1 MAYFLKYNDII
12 VSEFAG
18 FGVVAAEMPSVPEHE
33 LTTKTINSR
42 NGDIYF
48 SGRDKSR
55 EITLTFNVRTTTAED
70 YEQTTFDLKNC
81 FKTKDESPL
90 YIGTEDQYINA
101 IVQTYNLTDVFIA
114 ENSFYGE
121 GEIKFLCVD
130 PYFYKGDAK
139 VYDELSEDELENE
152 GDVATYPKIS
162 VEFPGNSTFLQVD
175 SNNGSILLGSYPKV
189 GQIDTTTKARVLYD
203 TCSSLSNW
211 TSVGNVVD
219 EGATGDTFVV
229 AEDIHDSD
237 KLGFRPNITSTGT
250 GWHGAAYRINLPK
263 NVRNFNVN
271 AFVHFAS
278 NSIDGSSG
286 GSGGGSGGGSTS
298 SNQYKVSCSVSLNI
312 RSGRGTKYK
321 KVGSIPSGKTVTV
334 TDISSG
340 WGKVT
345 YNGKTGYCYMKY
357 LKKVS
362 SSSTS
367 YTHKTT
373 ANLHLRSGRGTKHK
387 IKLTIPK
394 NTKLKVTDI
403 QNGWGKTTYKS
414 TSGYV
419 KTSYLSK
426 LTTSSAITII
436 GKDTDEYAKENTAG
450 SAKLG
455 LLELYGFDSQ
465 NNKLFKCQL
474 LDNNYYYRHTVPRG
488 YIGSTK
494 VLEDGTACAAP
505 KTKKDKDGNSYK
517 VGSGDSGNGWSDF
530 YGVLFA
536 GRVDNVWSVK
546 IIKADDSLNFL
557 KKAEVTN
564 LVNEKYPTGDLAYL
578 VVYMAG
584 YGDYPIQNMSIDA
597 INTYDTSPE
606 IPEEFN
612 EIIFEE
618 GDMVDIDCE
627 NNTITKNGENYM
639 QHLDIG
645 SVFFPLSPGKN
656 DVSVAT
662 SCTDEVSAAI
672 SFTEKFN

>member
-18 FGVVAAEMPSVPEHE
+18 FGIVAAEMPSVPEHE

-48 SGRDKSR
+48 SGRDNSR
-55 EITLTFNVRTTTAED
+55 EITLTFNIRTTTAED

-189 GQIDTTTKARVLYD
+189 GKPDTTAKDRVLYD
-203 TCSSLSNW
+203 PCSSLSNW

-229 AEDIHDSD
+229 AEDTHGDD
-237 KLGFRPNITSTGT
+237 KLGFRPNITSTST

-271 AFVHFAS
+271 AYVHFAS

-286 GSGGGSGGGSTS
+286 GSGGGSTS
-298 SNQYKVSCSVSLNI
+298 GDQYRVSCSVSLNI

-321 KVGSIPSGKTVTV
+321 KLGSIPSGKTVTV

-345 YNGKTGYCYMKY
+345 YNGKTGYCFMRY

-373 ANLHLRSGRGTKHK
+373 ANLHLRSGRGTKYK

-403 QNGWGKTTYKS
+403 QNGWGKTTYKK

-419 KTSYLSK
+419 KTAYLSK
-426 LTTSSAITII
+426 LTASSAITII
-436 GKDTDEYAKENTAG
+436 GKDTDENAKENTAG

-505 KTKKDKDGNSYK
+505 KTKKDKDGNQYK
-517 VGSGDSGNGWSDF
+517 IGSGDSGNGWSDF

-536 GRVDNVWSVK
+536 GRKDNVWTLRILK
-546 IIKADDSLNFL
+546 TDDSLNFT
-557 KKAEVTN
+557 KKAEVFN
-564 LVNEKYPTGDLAYL
+564 LANENYPTGDLAYL

-597 INTYDTSPE
+597 INTFDMSPE
-606 IPEEFN
+606 TPEEFN

-662 SCTDEVSAAI
+662 SCTDGVSAAI